1 MIRLSSGMIDIIRD
15 EKYSTS
21 VLPDRASIQRA
32 FGRILAMKRR
42 SAKLSQADFGK
53 LVGLSRTSIT
63 NIERGRQAIQL
74 HQLYEFASMLEVP
87 VAEMLPILT
96 EPTQSRA
103 HDVVPKNLETQT
115 YLERLRQLPVFERP
129 ARTATRKTG
138 RR

>member
-1 MIRLSSGMIDIIRD
+1 
-15 EKYSTS
+15 
-21 VLPDRASIQRA
+21 
-32 FGRILAMKRR
+32 MKRR
-42 SAKLSQADFGK
+42 GTKLSQADFGK

-96 EPTQSRA
+96 EPTESRA
-103 HDVVPKNLETQT
+103 HEMAPNNRETQS
-115 YLERLRQLPVFERP
+115 YLERLKQLPVFERP